1 MPRIQCL
8 LGPASDVYIGGTA
21 YNFENDGYGRA
32 IADVHDELH
41 VRCLISIEHYRLV
54 PDDMLLGDPASSTA
68 LSPVG
73 GGEPEDDEDNA
84 DEDDGNI
91 TETTLLLGGGS
102 FTPGIQLPDG
112 AETGQSQ
119 PAGEGAGSS
128 GEADKTP
135 ANPDTDLDKTDST
148 GQGGDNSGSGEPPVP
163 PVTTPATPPAE
174 VVKLEKDEKSE
185 KASATKSRGRPKK
198 ADAETKPNEK

>member
-21 YNFENDGYGRA
+21 YNFENDRHGRA
-32 IADVHDELH
+32 VADVYDELH
-41 VRCLISIEHYRLV
+41 VRCLISIEHYRLL

-73 GGEPEDDEDNA
+73 GGEQVDDD

-112 AETGQSQ
+112 TATGESQ
-119 PAGEGAGSS
+119 PAGEGEGTS

-135 ANPDTDLDKTDST
+135 GNPDTNANNADSN
-148 GQGGDNSGSGEPPVP
+148 GQGGDNSGAGEPPVP

-174 VVKLEKDEKSE
+174 PVKLEKPEGE
-185 KASATKSRGRPKK
+185 AAPKSRGRPKK
-198 ADAETKPNEK
+198 ADAAPKPNDK